1 MKKLFKVYIPFTVN
15 EIKVNLAYPASFYLF
30 ILCTMFGSFINY
42 FLWMAIY
49 GSASGA
55 TLGGLT
61 RGEMVVY
68 VFMSYV
74 TSSLTMISISENVSE
89 DVVKG
94 TVSMNLIKPIDYRL
108 SLIFMAFGN
117 VIYRF
122 FAPCILVWVGLE
134 YYKVVFL
141 GMEIT
146 SIYNIVLYIIS
157 LIFSFTLYVL
167 FDFCFGMIAFFTT
180 YIFGMA
186 MAKEALLRFL
196 TGQLIPLTFFPEIVQ
211 RIFDF
216 MPFSSMV
223 YTPVMIYLGKY
234 SGNEL
239 MFVLAR
245 QLVWILIHD
254 ILGRIIW
261 KKVTKR
267 LVVLGG

>member
-30 ILCTMFGSFINY
+30 ILCSLFGSFINY

-49 GSASGA
+49 GSAKGA
-55 TLGGLT
+55 ALGGLT
-61 RGEMVVY
+61 KGEMVIY
-68 VFMSYV
+68 VFMSYI
-74 TSSLTMISISENVSE
+74 TSSLTMISISEDVSE

-108 SLIFMAFGN
+108 SLVFRAFGN
-117 VIYRF
+117 VMYRF
-122 FAPCILVWVGLE
+122 LAPCIFVWIGLE
-134 YYKVVFL
+134 YYKVAFL

-146 SIYNIVLYIIS
+146 PVSNIVLYMIS
-157 LIFSFTLYVL
+157 LIFSFIIYVL

-196 TGQLIPLTFFPEIVQ
+196 TGQLIPLSFFPEVIQ
-211 RIFDF
+211 RVFDF

-234 SGNEL
+234 TGSEL

-245 QLVWILIHD
+245 QLLWIVILD
-254 ILGRIIW
+254 VLGRLIW